1 MEGLL
6 IAEVLREVGP
16 RLPSERHS
24 WRFPDAHTFV
34 LPLKEGALWFYNKPP
49 NARLAYGRETPP
61 SSLSSLSG
69 GTHSGFQDLLV
80 ARAAGRLLGAE
91 QPKLDRV
98 AKFHFGGAEGFVRTD
113 PVVLVAELTGRN
125 CNLILTNP
133 DGMILGV
140 SREVTKDI
148 NRFRQLRPGV
158 PYEPPPP
165 YEKLDPRG
173 ASDKEIKEVLVGE
186 RLKNIRSLVDGFG
199 PDLSRTLER
208 AAGIPRSQALTSEDV
223 DALLPTLRRVVESP
237 SATMRA
243 TLELPDV
250 ETLRRSEAR
259 ESVLGRLRGAL
270 SDKRKLL
277 EKRLEDIGRTRQA
290 AGEADVLRGRA
301 DVLMA
306 FQHQVPPNAEEV
318 TLNDF
323 KGDPLTIALE
333 PQRSAVENAQRLYER
348 AKKREAR
355 LGGAERREEGLL
367 GELVEVEELLGS
379 LEGSSTDELET
390 LAETHVKKPKVQ
402 HRTEPGIRYESPQ
415 GYRVLVGRNA
425 RDNDTVTFKL
435 ARSRD
440 VWLHAQGYPGSH
452 VVVQTENSEVPF
464 ETVLYAAQ
472 LAAAYSKAGASDN
485 VPVDYTL
492 RKNVWKPKGAPP
504 GAVHFS
510 QQKTVYV
517 TPSRR
522 PDAE

>member
-6 IAEVLREVGP
+6 IAEVLRELEP

-34 LPLKEGALWFYNKPP
+34 LPLKEGALWLYNKPP
-49 NARLAYGRETPP
+49 NARLAYERETPP
-61 SSLSSLSG
+61 SSSSG

-98 AKFHFGGAEGFVRTD
+98 VKFYFGGAEGFVRTD

-125 CNLILTNP
+125 CNLILTDP
-133 DGMILGV
+133 DGLILGV

-148 NRFRQLRPGV
+148 NRFRQLRPGI

-165 YEKLDPRG
+165 YDKLDPRE
-173 ASDKEIKEVLVGE
+173 AFDEEMKEVLAGE
-186 RLKNIRSLVDGFG
+186 RLKNIRGLVDGFG
-199 PDLSRTLER
+199 PDLSKTLEL
-208 AAGIPRSQALTSEDV
+208 AAGIPRTQVLTSEDV
-223 DALLPTLRRVVESP
+223 DALLPALRRVVWEP

-243 TLELPDV
+243 VLSLPDV
-250 ETLRRSEAR
+250 ETLRQTEAR
-259 ESVLGRLRGAL
+259 EVVLGRLRSAL
-270 SDKRKLL
+270 SEKRKLL

-290 AGEADVLRGRA
+290 AGEADTLRGQA

-306 FQHQVPPNAEEV
+306 FQHRVSPNAEEV
-318 TLNDF
+318 TLDDF
-323 KGDPLTIALE
+323 EGNPLTLKLE
-333 PQRSAVENAQRLYER
+333 PQRTAVENAQRLYER

-355 LGGAERREEGLL
+355 LGGAERREENLL
-367 GELVEVEELLGS
+367 GELVEVEGVLGS
-379 LEGSSTDELET
+379 LDNLSTEELDA

-402 HRTEPGIRYESPQ
+402 HRTEPGIRYKSPQ

-440 VWLHAQGYPGSH
+440 LWLHAQGYPGSH
-452 VVVQTENSEVPF
+452 VVIQAENNEVPF

-492 RKNVWKPKGAPP
+492 RKNVWKPKGAPA